1 MSGNVGMEQLIPKV
15 NKLQDVFASLGVP
28 LSLDLPQIAVVGSQ
42 SAGKSSV
49 LENFVGRDFLPRG
62 SGIVTRRPLVLQLIY
77 SRTEYAEFVH
87 TKGKKFTDFNMVR
100 KEIEDETDRVTG
112 GNKGISNIPINLRV
126 FSPHVLNLT
135 LIDLPG
141 MTKVAV
147 GDQPLDIEVQI
158 RSMLLEFI
166 TKESCLILAV
176 TPANADLANSDALK
190 IAKEVDPQGLRT
202 IGVITKLDL
211 MDDGTD
217 ARDILE
223 NKLLPLRRGYIGVV
237 NRSQKDIEG
246 RKDIRA
252 ALAAERKFFL
262 SHPSYRHMAD
272 RLGTPHLQKVLNQQL
287 TNHIRDT
294 LPSLRNKLQS
304 QLLAMEKDVEEYKN
318 FKPDDPA
325 RKTKAMMQMISQFST
340 DFERD
345 IEGFGSHISTEDLS
359 GGAKINRIFHER
371 FPFELVKME
380 FDEREMRREIGI
392 TIKNI
397 HGIRTGLFTPDMA
410 FENIV
415 KKQINRLK
423 EPSLNCVDLVVSEL
437 STVVRKCTEK
447 MGRYPRL
454 REETERIVNTRIREQ
469 EQVAKQQ
476 ILQFISIQLSYMN
489 TNHEDFIGF
498 ANAQQKSETTTK
510 RKLGNQVIRK
520 GWLSLHNVSFIK
532 GGSKDFW
539 FVLTAESLSWFKDEE
554 EKDKKFMLTLDNL
567 KIKDIEGGFMSRKC
581 SFAIFNPENRFL
593 KSHLDLDFTLERE
606 KRYMLPLEGLQ
617 VRDME
622 GGLFTSK
629 NMFALFSPGT
639 RFIKVKMKK
648 ILYELHKNFSVIN
661 ALPPAYPIC
670 VCSSVGDVS
679 WKGENSRQASR
690 SRGTDSPR
698 LSSRSQNVYKDYKQL
713 ELSADSQEEV
723 DSWKASFLRAGV
735 YPERNTETDG
745 QQSKDDYASM
755 DPQLERQV
763 ETIRNLVDS
772 YLKIVNKTQRD
783 LVPKT
788 IMYLIISNMKIY
800 IKDDLLPG
808 LYSAGDQG
816 QMMEESAEEGQRREE
831 LLRMYHA
838 TKEAL
843 QIIGEVSTSTVSTPT
858 PPPVMNE
865 DFLEPERNNAAP
877 YGGGGPPSHYNNRP
891 PSPRM
896 SRAAPQPPNRPL
908 EPTPARAAPGVPNRP
923 APERPV
929 PSIPSR
935 PGGTTG
941 RPVPRI
947 PDRPLVP
954 QRPN

>member
-1 MSGNVGMEQLIPKV
+1 MSGNVGMEHLIPIV

-62 SGIVTRRPLVLQLIY
+62 SGIVTRRPLVLQLMY
-77 SRTEYAEFVH
+77 SRVEYAEFVH
-87 TKGKKFTDFNMVR
+87 CKGKKFTDFALVR

-112 GNKGISNIPINLRV
+112 SNKGISNIPINLRV
-126 FSPHVLNLT
+126 FSPNVLNLT

-141 MTKVAV
+141 MTKVPV
-147 GDQPLDIEVQI
+147 GDQPADIEQQI
-158 RSMLLEFI
+158 RGMLMEFI

-176 TPANADLANSDALK
+176 TPANSDLANSDALK

-217 ARDILE
+217 AREILE

-237 NRSQKDIEG
+237 NRSQRDIEG
-246 RKDIRA
+246 KKDIRA

-262 SHPSYRHMAD
+262 SHQSYRHMAD

-304 QLLAMEKDVEEYKN
+304 QMLAMEKEVEEYKN
-318 FKPDDPA
+318 FRPDDPA

-345 IEGFGSHISTEDLS
+345 IEGFGTHVSTEDLS

-380 FDEREMRREIGI
+380 FDERELRKEIAI

-410 FENIV
+410 FESIV

-423 EPSLNCVDLVVSEL
+423 EPSLHCVDLVVTEL
-437 STVVRKCTEK
+437 SSVVRKCTEK
-447 MGRYPRL
+447 MLRYPRL

-476 ILQFISIQLSYMN
+476 ILQLIDIQLSYMN

-498 ANAQQKSETTTK
+498 ANAQQKSENTNK

-539 FVLTAESLSWFKDEE
+539 FILTAESLSWYKDEE
-554 EKDKKFMLTLDNL
+554 
-567 KIKDIEGGFMSRKC
+567 
-581 SFAIFNPENRFL
+581 
-593 KSHLDLDFTLERE
+593 ERE

-617 VRDME
+617 VKDME
-622 GGLFTSK
+622 GGLFQSK
-629 NMFALFSPGT
+629 HMFALFNPST
-639 RFIKVKMKK
+639 SHKMKS
-648 ILYELHKNFSVIN
+648 LDHKDAVT
-661 ALPPAYPIC
+661 
-670 VCSSVGDVS
+670 
-679 WKGENSRQASR
+679 K
-690 SRGTDSPR
+690 
-698 LSSRSQNVYKDYKQL
+698 NVYKDYKQL
-713 ELSADSQEEV
+713 ELSAESQDEV

-735 YPERNTETDG
+735 YPERSTDEG
-745 QQSKDDYASM
+745 GSQTKDDYSSM

-788 IMYLIISNMKIY
+788 IMYLIISNIRGF
-800 IKDDLLPG
+800 IDGDLLAHI
-808 LYSAGDQG
+808 YSTGDQN
-816 QMMEESAEEGQRREE
+816 QMMEESAEEAQRREE
-831 LLRMYHA
+831 ILRMYHA

-843 QIIGEVSTSTVSTPT
+843 QIIGEVSTTTVSTPT
-858 PPPVMNE
+858 PPPVKDDWLSAEENMNSS
-865 DFLEPERNNAAP
+865 
-877 YGGGGPPSHYNNRP
+877 GGPSYNNRP
-891 PSPRM
+891 PSPARP
-896 SRAAPQPPNRPL
+896 RAVPPLPNRPMDQPL
-908 EPTPARAAPGVPNRP
+908 QPVRAAPGVPNRP
-923 APERPV
+923 APDRPM
-929 PSIPSR
+929 PNIPAR
-935 PGGTTG
+935 PLSVN
-941 RPVPRI
+941 RQVPRI